1 MSNLQNQEFE
11 RFSGG
16 EQFAVNPDAIERE
29 LASLWRSAG
38 QSSQDGQ
45 AVTRAC
51 LWNTVVHVEE
61 RDAREGSGHSLS
73 TLNMI
78 NALPRYLATRT
89 LVMRTRAQDKGKEAL
104 ESWISANC
112 LLSGDGRKMVCS
124 EEITLASRG
133 SGDRLLASLV
143 RALLVP
149 AVPTAAVFDGV
160 APLGDATTDA
170 IVRLADRIVVHA
182 DRSSSDN
189 PLTRIQA
196 LAAQAPAHA
205 IDLGWLLD
213 RHLRQEIAALF
224 DPPRSEA
231 CARSIDHVHVV
242 ASPSKRWSTRL
253 LLGWVAGALGGHSP
267 ESESAS
273 SWTLHKRGGGQIRL
287 EHEES
292 TDCQGTCVTLS
303 VPSESSE
310 IKLTLNT
317 KGGIDVTDPSGTIR
331 RPCEATELAQLLA
344 RALTSHSQDQSF
356 MMALNV
362 AEGLR

>member
-1 MSNLQNQEFE
+1 MINPQDQEFE
-11 RFSGG
+11 RFSAG

-38 QSSQDGQ
+38 QSSEDGQ

-61 RDAREGSGHSLS
+61 RDAREGSGH
-73 TLNMI
+73 TLATLDMV
-78 NALPRYLATRT
+78 NAIPRYLATRT
-89 LVMRTRAQDKGKEAL
+89 LVMRTRAEDPNNEML

-112 LLSGDGRKMVCS
+112 LLSGNGRKLVCS

-149 AVPTAAVFDGV
+149 GVPTAAVFDGV
-160 APLGDATTDA
+160 APQGDATTDA
-170 IVRLADRIVVHA
+170 IVQLADRIVVHA
-182 DRSSSDN
+182 DRSQLPN
-189 PLTRIQA
+189 PLARIQR
-196 LAAQAPAHA
+196 LAAQAPGAA

-213 RHLRQEIAALF
+213 RDLRQEIAALF

-231 CARSIDHVHVV
+231 CARSIDHVRVV
-242 ASPSKRWSTRL
+242 ASPKKRWSTRL
-253 LLGWVAGALGGHSP
+253 LVGWIAGALGAHSP
-267 ESESAS
+267 RADSATA
-273 SWTLHKRGGGQIRL
+273 WTLKKGDGTLKL

-292 TDCQGTCVTLS
+292 DTCDGTSVTLS
-303 VPSESSE
+303 VPSESTQ
-310 IKLTLNT
+310 IKLAINA
-317 KGGIDVTDPSGTIR
+317 KGGIDVTEAANTVR

-356 MMALNV
+356 MMALAV
-362 AEGLR
+362 AEQLR